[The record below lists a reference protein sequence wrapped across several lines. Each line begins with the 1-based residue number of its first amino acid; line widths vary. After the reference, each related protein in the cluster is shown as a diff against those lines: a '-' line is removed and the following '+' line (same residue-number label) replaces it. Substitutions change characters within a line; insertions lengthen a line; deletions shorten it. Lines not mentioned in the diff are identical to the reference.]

1 MDSLIQHFGGSVRPR
16 RDPFGS
22 LQARTRRIRGKQH
35 SANSTVRN
43 RSDLLR
49 SAATRSWRSN
59 NDPQLSVGTSVA
71 VNFVTYPNDLA
82 IAGGPSRENLINP
95 FHDRTNEEVDHF
107 LTTSASSY
115 KGVNDVVSAE
125 HQNFAPTSLDDSLCL
140 SEFIVNERGSNEARD
155 DADTTVLIRFSSTQT
170 GNTRASISLYPT
182 DRSEYPEVN
191 QWMEMVYTYGGRG
204 SREEPIGMDDAIN
217 RYLQPN
223 AESRDRVGKL
233 VLQALWMNHTTGEQR
248 FDLRETENDEE

>member
-1 MDSLIQHFGGSVRPR
+1 MDSPIRHFGGSVPPK

-22 LQARTRRIRGKQH
+22 LQARTRRIRGKQY
-35 SANSTVRN
+35 SANSTVN

-71 VNFVTYPNDLA
+71 VNDLD
-82 IAGGPSRENLINP
+82 IGSGPSRENLINP
-95 FHDRTNEEVDHF
+95 FSNRMNENEEVDHF

-115 KGVNDVVSAE
+115 NGDNDISAG
-125 HQNFAPTSLDDSLCL
+125 HQNFAPTSLNGSLSL
-140 SEFIVNERGSNEARD
+140 SEFIDSGMGSNEARD

-170 GNTRASISLYPT
+170 GNADASISLYPP
-182 DRSEYPEVN
+182 DRSEYPDVN
-191 QWMEMVYTYGGRG
+191 QWMEMVYTQSGRG
-204 SREEPIGMDDAIN
+204 SREDPIRMDDAIN
-217 RYLQPN
+217 RYLQPH
-223 AESRDRVGKL
+223 AESRDRVRGL
-233 VLQALWMNHTTGEQR
+233 VLQALWMNHTIGEQR